1 MGNTNSFEN
10 EQLKKCDKLLNIYM
24 DDKNINKFAE
34 KCAKNFY
41 KEFLK
46 SYLNHIYIK
55 KNKQNISDINI
66 RIDNVF
72 EKEKEENTR
81 FVIYIKEDKYK
92 FYSCSHS
99 YYYNYIYNYHYPYNL
114 MKTIDYKNYNNVTDN
129 NLEYI
134 EQKILNKHLEIV
146 SKDFDFDII
155 QDKNPSYL
163 SEKLCSNS
171 EENPPTYEEALSTN
185 I

>member
-1 MGNTNSFEN
+1 MGNSNSIEN
-10 EQLKKCDKLLNIYM
+10 KQFKKCEKILNIYM
-24 DDKNINKFAE
+24 NDKNINKFAE

-41 KEFLK
+41 NEFLK
-46 SYLNHIYIK
+46 SYLNHIYINK
-55 KNKQNISDINI
+55 ENKQNISDINI
-66 RIDNVF
+66 RVDNVF

-92 FYSCSHS
+92 FYSCSYS
-99 YYYNYIYNYHYPYNL
+99 YYYTYNYSYNYPYNL
-114 MKTIDYKNYNNVTDN
+114 MKTLDYKNYNNITDN

-134 EQKILNKHLEIV
+134 EQKILNKLLEIV
-146 SKDFDFDII
+146 SKDFCFVFI

-163 SEKLCSNS
+163 SKKLCSKS
-171 EENPPTYEEALSTN
+171 EEALSMN